1 MAAAVPE
8 LLWLCHRI
16 GKPVRRFCCNGESS
30 VHLKLNIFVMIVVIL
45 TEAEYNKNV
54 ITIHKN
60 FNKNVILMHVYINKS
75 VKECVYG
82 TTDYEE
88 AAGLEK
94 FSLPQTR

>member
-1 MAAAVPE
+1 
-8 LLWLCHRI
+8 
-16 GKPVRRFCCNGESS
+16 
-30 VHLKLNIFVMIVVIL
+30 MIVVIL

-94 FSLPQTR
+94 FHLPQTADLKVCAPAGQDLGSQRIRQALL